1 VTRRHRIRWLLDD
14 LAARFGAAAP
24 APLRAGAEAAAE
36 LDRLD
41 LDAMLHDPAIE
52 RDWHAAER
60 RVAALGLTTVGGMNP
75 GDRRALYYLVRRLR
89 PDRVLEIGTLAGAS
103 TVHLAVGLDDAWPGA
118 PARRLLTVD
127 IMDVNDSERAAWRR
141 LGLAQSP
148 RQAMESLGLGA
159 MVEFRTA
166 RSLDLLAE
174 PREPF
179 DLIFLDGDHRF
190 ETVLAEI
197 PAALG
202 RLRPGGWV
210 LLHDYFPDLRPLW
223 PNGKV
228 IDGPARAVRR
238 LRRAGWPIDAR
249 PLGELPWATKQGT
262 SRTSLA
268 LLGRVGVGSSP
279 VK

>member
-14 LAARFGAAAP
+14 LAARFGPPVSAADRGRVDAAA
-24 APLRAGAEAAAE
+24 RVS
-36 LDRLD
+36 RLD
-41 LDAMLHDPAIE
+41 LAAMLHDPAIE
-52 RDWHAAER
+52 SDWRGAER
-60 RVAALGLTTVGGMNP
+60 RIAPLGLTRVGGINP

-89 PDRVLEIGTLAGAS
+89 PEGVLEIGTLAGAS
-103 TVHLAVGLDDAWPGA
+103 TVHLAVALSDAWPGSSG
-118 PARRLLTVD
+118 RRLLTVD
-127 IMDVNDSERAAWRR
+127 IVDVNDSERAAWRR

-148 RQAMESLGLGA
+148 RQAMARLGLGE
-159 MVEFRTA
+159 MVEFRAA

-174 PREPF
+174 PGEAF
-179 DLIFLDGDHRF
+179 DLIFLDGDHRL
-190 ETVLAEI
+190 ETVVAEI

-223 PNGKV
+223 PDGKV

-238 LRRAGWPIDAR
+238 LRRAGWAIEAV
-249 PLGELPWATKQGT
+249 PLGELPWPTKQGA

-268 LLGRVGVGSSP
+268 LLGRRS
-279 VK
+279 

>member
-14 LAARFGAAAP
+14 LAARFGPAAP
-24 APLRAGAEAAAE
+24 AQLRAGAEAAAE

-75 GDRRALYYLVRRLR
+75 GDRRALYYLVRQLR

-174 PREPF
+174 PGEPF